1 MKNENTLNIV
11 DWIKDNVI
19 HLRSLDQ
26 DDSFNDLEPLRD
38 IIGNAKVVALGENSH
53 FIKEF
58 CQIRFRIL
66 RFLVEECGFNVHA
79 LELGFTEGF
88 EVNCWIH
95 NYDRKEEELKTLLG
109 HFPYPLQIHE
119 TLGWMRNYIKSKSKQ
134 LNFVGIDVP
143 RNGGSFFPSLDVIND
158 FFKVA
163 DPEGLIFISDIW
175 EITKKIDGFSTAQSA
190 FLLNTLSGQEKDKI
204 TSQINRL
211 LYRLEALAPQHI
223 SRFGEKKYK
232 TIHQHLKSICYS
244 DYNSHAMNGFI
255 SGKGLPGDM
264 GARDKFMADSV
275 LWHLND
281 SNSKIVLVAHNA
293 HIQKLPIRYGDFLS
307 CLPMG
312 QRLSSELGTDYIS
325 LGLTSKTGYTAAL
338 FPDEKYKFGFRI
350 ENTKL
355 EMPASG
361 SIEKL
366 LEEANVENGIISFK
380 HIPRGSNDPTLI
392 RFDSEYIE
400 TSVIDAFD
408 GLIQIPTSSIADG
421 LVF

>member
-1 MKNENTLNIV
+1 MKNENTLNIL

-79 LELGFTEGF
+79 LEFGFTEGF
-88 EVNCWIH
+88 EVNSWIH

-175 EITKKIDGFSTAQSA
+175 EITKK
-190 FLLNTLSGQEKDKI
+190 
-204 TSQINRL
+204 
-211 LYRLEALAPQHI
+211 
-223 SRFGEKKYK
+223 
-232 TIHQHLKSICYS
+232 
-244 DYNSHAMNGFI
+244 
-255 SGKGLPGDM
+255 
-264 GARDKFMADSV
+264 
-275 LWHLND
+275 
-281 SNSKIVLVAHNA
+281 
-293 HIQKLPIRYGDFLS
+293 
-307 CLPMG
+307 
-312 QRLSSELGTDYIS
+312 
-325 LGLTSKTGYTAAL
+325 
-338 FPDEKYKFGFRI
+338 
-350 ENTKL
+350 
-355 EMPASG
+355 
-361 SIEKL
+361 
-366 LEEANVENGIISFK
+366 
-380 HIPRGSNDPTLI
+380 
-392 RFDSEYIE
+392 
-400 TSVIDAFD
+400 
-408 GLIQIPTSSIADG
+408 
-421 LVF
+421 